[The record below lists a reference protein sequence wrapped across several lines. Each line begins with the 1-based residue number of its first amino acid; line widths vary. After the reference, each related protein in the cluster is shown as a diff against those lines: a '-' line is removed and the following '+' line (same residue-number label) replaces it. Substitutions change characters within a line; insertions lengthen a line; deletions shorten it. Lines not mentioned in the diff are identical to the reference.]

1 MPYRFQLSALI
12 ILGLF
17 TACQDEKAS
26 VSIAN
31 ADTIPVRVAAIHEE
45 LLQHQVEASG
55 QFTTEDETFLSFKTG
70 GIIQQIFVREG
81 DNVQQGQLLA
91 KLNPVEINAQVE
103 QASIGL
109 EKAQRDFNRAENLY
123 RDSVATLEQLQNS
136 KSALAIAKQQ
146 YQIAGFNQQ
155 YTEIRASGTGIVL
168 KKLAQEG
175 QIVGPGTPI
184 LQVNGA
190 GKSPWLL
197 KVFVSE
203 ADWIR
208 IRKGDPALVITN
220 GSAAALKGHVQS
232 LSEGVDPITGTL
244 WINIKTDQPINNKI
258 AAGIFGKAIIN
269 PVMAEK
275 GWRIPYDALLESEGN
290 KAFVF
295 TSRDGKTALKVPV
308 EIGEIENGYVT
319 ITSGLEQDTQ
329 IIIAGN
335 AYLNN
340 NSLISI
346 KP

>member
-1 MPYRFQLSALI
+1 MPYRFHLSALLFI
-12 ILGLF
+12 SLF
-17 TACQDEKAS
+17 TACKDKQTSDAI
-26 VSIAN
+26 VN
-31 ADTIPVRVAAIHEE
+31 ADTIPVRVASIHEE
-45 LLQHQVEASG
+45 VLQQQIEASG

-103 QASIGL
+103 QAAIAL

-136 KSALAIAKQQ
+136 KSALSIAKQQ

-155 YTEIRASGTGIVL
+155 YAEIRASGKGIVL
-168 KKLAQEG
+168 KKMAQEG

-197 KVFVSE
+197 KIFVSE
-203 ADWIR
+203 YDWSR
-208 IRKGDPALVITN
+208 IRKGDPAVVYTN
-220 GSAAALKGHVQS
+220 GSTVTFKGHVQS

-244 WINIKTDQPINNKI
+244 WVNIKTDQPINNKV
-258 AAGIFGKAIIN
+258 AAGIFGKAQITPGI
-269 PVMAEK
+269 VEK

-290 KAFVF
+290 KGFVF
-295 TSRDGKTALKVPV
+295 TTRDGKTAMKIPV
-308 EIGEIENGYVT
+308 QIGEIEHGYVT
-319 ITSGLEQDTQ
+319 ITSGLENDTS

-335 AYLNN
+335 AYLNDQ
-340 NSLISI
+340 SVIRI

>member
-1 MPYRFQLSALI
+1 MSYRFQLSAL
-12 ILGLF
+12 LF
-17 TACQDEKAS
+17 MSLFSACQDEKAS
-26 VSIAN
+26 VAIVN
-31 ADTIPVRVAAIHEE
+31 TDTIHVRIASIQEE
-45 LLQHQVEASG
+45 ILQQHVEASG

-103 QASIGL
+103 QAAIAL

-123 RDSVATLEQLQNS
+123 LDSVATLEQLQNS

-155 YTEIRASGTGIVL
+155 YTEIRATGKGIVL
-168 KKLAQEG
+168 KKMAQEG

-197 KVFVSE
+197 KIFVSE
-203 ADWIR
+203 ADWTR
-208 IRKGDPALVITN
+208 IRKGDPARVFTN
-220 GSAAALKGHVQS
+220 GSTDEQNGHVQS

-244 WINIKTDQPINNKI
+244 WVNIKTDQPITNKI
-258 AAGIFGKAIIN
+258 AAGIFGKAVIS
-269 PVMAEK
+269 PGVAEK

-290 KAFVF
+290 KGFVF
-295 TSRDGKTALKVPV
+295 TTRDGKTAVKVPV
-308 EIGEIENGYVT
+308 QIGQIENGYVT
-319 ITSGLEQDTQ
+319 ITGGLENDTR

-335 AYLNN
+335 AYLNDKSPIRIN
-340 NSLISI
+340 
-346 KP
+346 P